1 MALPATVDEAA
12 VAMICADVMVQ
23 MQNSFDWRAANRS
36 AETIPRTYLPC
47 RARQEVA
54 TRVQRGANAA
64 HRNQHD
70 PRASFALHRRAR
82 ALPGRRRCVL
92 RVRRR
97 RRRILES
104 PNREEHDEEHSDH
117 E

>member
-1 MALPATVDEAA
+1 
-12 VAMICADVMVQ
+12 MICADVMVQ

-36 AETIPRTYLPC
+36 AETIPRPYLPC
-47 RARQEVA
+47 VPRPPGGLQ
-54 TRVQRGANAA
+54 RVYNAA
-64 HRNQHD
+64 QTQHTGTSPIG
-70 PRASFALHRRAR
+70 PRASFALLCIAR
-82 ALPGRRRCVL
+82 TLPGRRRCVL
-92 RVRRR
+92 RVR

>member
-1 MALPATVDEAA
+1 
-12 VAMICADVMVQ
+12 MICADVMVQ

-36 AETIPRTYLPC
+36 AETIPRTYLPW
-47 RARQEVA
+47 VPPGGL
-54 TRVQRGANAA
+54 QREYNAA
-64 HRNQHD
+64 QTQHTGTSPFG
-70 PRASFALHRRAR
+70 PRASVALLCTAQ
-82 ALPGRRRCVL
+82 ALLGRRRCVL
-92 RVRRR
+92 RVR